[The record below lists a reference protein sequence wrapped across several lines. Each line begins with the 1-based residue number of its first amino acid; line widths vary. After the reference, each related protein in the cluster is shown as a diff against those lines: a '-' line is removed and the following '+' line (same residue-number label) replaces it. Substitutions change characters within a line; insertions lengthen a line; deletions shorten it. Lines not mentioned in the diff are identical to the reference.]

1 MELLLRWKRQSGNN
15 ATGVVLANA
24 LIDVGRRDV
33 AETLASMIQVVSI
46 IYITFSYQ
54 IRSHCPPMCTAS

>member
-15 ATGVVLANA
+15 ATAVVLANA

-46 IYITFSYQ
+46 ICITFSYQ
-54 IRSHCPPMCTAS
+54 IRSHYPLMCTAS